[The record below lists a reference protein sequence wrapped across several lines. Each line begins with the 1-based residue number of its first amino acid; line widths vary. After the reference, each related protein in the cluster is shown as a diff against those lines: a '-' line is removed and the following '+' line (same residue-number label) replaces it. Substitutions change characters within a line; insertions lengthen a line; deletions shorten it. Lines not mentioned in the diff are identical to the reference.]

1 MRPMKREALRFSR
14 CTGSDSPC
22 IWKSKGVWYKLMS
35 SGRKSGV
42 TLIELVVVVSLV
54 SILMVALGFSYYGWQ
69 GKYKVE
75 RSVKELY
82 TDLMNTR
89 ARAMARNR
97 IHWVR
102 LADATSYTAYDDNN
116 PAPDGNGGNPEVGTD
131 DELDGFPKILEYDMD
146 WQTGG
151 APSNDDIRFNR
162 KGIAEVSGTVCFFT
176 DSDDADNESDF
187 DPDYD
192 CIIVSATR
200 INLGKLKT
208 QKTGGGTCASTNCE
222 SR

>member
-1 MRPMKREALRFSR
+1 
-14 CTGSDSPC
+14 
-22 IWKSKGVWYKLMS
+22 MS
-35 SGRKSGV
+35 SGRKSGI

-89 ARAMARNR
+89 ARAMSRNR

-102 LADATSYTAYDDNN
+102 LINATSYSAYDDTN

-131 DELDGFPKILEYDMD
+131 LELGSFPKTLEYDMD
-146 WQTGG
+146 WRTTG
-151 APSNDDIRFNR
+151 APSDDDIRFSR
-162 KGIAEVSGTVCFFT
+162 KGIAEVIGTICFFT
-176 DSDDADNESDF
+176 DSDDTDKESDF
-187 DPDYD
+187 NPDYD
-192 CIIVSATR
+192 CIVVSATR
-200 INLGKLKT
+200 INLGKLAKQDTDGGECKT
-208 QKTGGGTCASTNCE
+208 YDSGTDNGCE
-222 SR
+222 AL